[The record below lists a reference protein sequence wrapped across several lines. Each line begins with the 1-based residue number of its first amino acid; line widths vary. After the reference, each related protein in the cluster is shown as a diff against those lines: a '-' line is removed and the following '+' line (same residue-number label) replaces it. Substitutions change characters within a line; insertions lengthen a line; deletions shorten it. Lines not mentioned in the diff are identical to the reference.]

1 MDEFEIKINQI
12 LLSLL
17 GSQELVQ
24 KWWSSPNK
32 AFDNEIP
39 DDLYHSDMHNVVV
52 KYILAMSAGDYS

>member
-1 MDEFEIKINQI
+1 MKLFETKINQI

-24 KWWSSPNK
+24 RWWASPNK

-39 DDLYHSDMHNVVV
+39 DDLYHSDLHNVVV
-52 KYILAMSAGDYS
+52 RYIMRAASGDFS